1 MQTDKTLPTQYL
13 ELPEGRIAFDDTQ
26 TTGPL
31 VICVPGL
38 GDIRATYRF
47 LAPAL
52 SAAGYRVVT
61 MDLRGHGESST
72 GWSDYRDTTIG
83 DDVLALIR
91 QLNAGPAI
99 LIGNS
104 YGGAA
109 VAYAAAVAPGSVAG
123 LVLLDAWVHDLPQTL
138 VQRLAIWVVAR
149 LGAGAWIPYYKSL
162 YVSQQPPDMDAY
174 LAALKANLRERG
186 RFAAT
191 RAMMYGSHATVETQL
206 GQVKSPTLIVLG
218 SKDPDFPDP
227 AGEARFTADKL
238 SSATSTRIQMI
249 EGAGHYPHAEMPEQ
263 VQSALMAFLQLTKEN
278 VPHDA

>member
-1 MQTDKTLPTQYL
+1 MTTIIRQKRVILMLTDKTLPTQYL

-72 GWSDYRDTTIG
+72 GWSDYRDTTVG

-109 VAYAAAVAPGSVAG
+109 VAYAAAVAPASVAG
-123 LVLLDAWVHDLPQTL
+123 LVLLDAWVRDLPQTL

-149 LGAGAWIPYYKSL
+149 LGASAWISYYKSL
-162 YVSQQPPDMDAY
+162 YVSQKPSDLDAY

-191 RAMMYGSHATVETQL
+191 RAMMYGSHANIAAPLNQM
-206 GQVKSPTLIVLG
+206 KAPALIV
-218 SKDPDFPDP
+218 
-227 AGEARFTADKL
+227 
-238 SSATSTRIQMI
+238 M
-249 EGAGHYPHAEMPEQ
+249 
-263 VQSALMAFLQLTKEN
+263 
-278 VPHDA
+278 

>member
-1 MQTDKTLPTQYL
+1 MPTDKTLPTQYL

-61 MDLRGHGESST
+61 MDLRGHGESSA
-72 GWSDYRDTTIG
+72 GWSDYRDTTVG
-83 DDVLALIR
+83 DDVLALIGH
-91 QLNAGPAI
+91 LNAGPAI

-109 VAYAAAVAPGSVAG
+109 VAYAAAVAPASVAG
-123 LVLLDAWVHDLPQTL
+123 LVLLDAWVRDLPQTL

-149 LGAGAWIPYYKSL
+149 LGASAWISYYKSL
-162 YVSQQPPDMDAY
+162 YVSQKPSDLDAY

-191 RAMMYGSHATVETQL
+191 RAMMYGSHANVEAHL
-206 GQVKSPTLIVLG
+206 NQVKAPALIVMG
-218 SKDPDFPDP
+218 SRDPDFPDQ
-227 AGEARFTADKL
+227 AGEARFTADRL
-238 SSATSTRIQMI
+238 SSAASTRIQMI

-263 VQSALMAFLQLTKEN
+263 VQAVLMAFLQQIKEN